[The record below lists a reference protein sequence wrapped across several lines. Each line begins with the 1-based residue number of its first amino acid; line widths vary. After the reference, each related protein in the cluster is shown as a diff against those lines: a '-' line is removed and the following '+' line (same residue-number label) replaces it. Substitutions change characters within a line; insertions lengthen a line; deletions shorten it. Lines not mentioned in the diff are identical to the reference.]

1 MLKLFSKS
9 LAEFEAAA
17 SCRKAKKEGESM
29 GKNTFELIYEEVK
42 KIPRGKVATYGQIAT
57 NIGNR
62 RWSQVVGFA
71 LHSNPDPKTIP
82 CHRVVNRFGE
92 TSGSFAFG
100 GGDRQRE
107 LLESEGVEFT
117 LDGKVNMGKFM
128 WDGLYKEE

>member
-1 MLKLFSKS
+1 MPTG
-9 LAEFEAAA
+9 
-17 SCRKAKKEGESM
+17 EGESM
-29 GKNTFELIYEEVK
+29 GKNTFELIYEEVR
-42 KIPRGKVATYGQIAT
+42 KIPKGRVATYGQIAT

-92 TSGSFAFG
+92 ISGSFAFG

-107 LLESEGVEFT
+107 LLEAEGVEFT
-117 LDGKVNMGKFM
+117 AEGKVDMEKCM
-128 WDGLYKEE
+128 WNGLYEEE